1 MHQLENSR
9 LHTWPCMAISPPV
22 ELQYAHRSD
31 RGYARRTN
39 DDTSAVEE
47 MQLLDGR
54 RAVLAAVA
62 DGISSTPA
70 GAEASQ
76 IAVATSFGYLQ
87 DQLQRYL
94 PRTEVQWQQLLIASL
109 QAANAAVHARGLT
122 TNRSS
127 MGTTLMI
134 TAVIGRR
141 ARIAHIGDCRAY
153 AVRPAVRRPQ
163 ITQLT
168 AEHTVVAELVGQG
181 ALSYAEAN
189 GHPQRHHLARALGVD
204 LHIEPETV
212 ARTLRATERLLLC
225 SDGLPLHLSDADI
238 ARVISDA
245 PTPRSACDHLIEL
258 ANARG
263 GRDNLSAVVIAASPT
278 DGATSYELS
287 PS

>member
-1 MHQLENSR
+1 MPVR
-9 LHTWPCMAISPPV
+9 LPV

-47 MQLLDGR
+47 VRLPDGR
-54 RAVLAAVA
+54 SLVLAAVA
-62 DGISSTPA
+62 DGLGGTRA

-76 IAVATSFGYLQ
+76 LAVFTAFAYLQ
-87 DQLQRYL
+87 DRLQRSL
-94 PRTEVQWQQLLIASL
+94 PRTEVQWQQLLVASL
-109 QAANAAVHARGLT
+109 HEANIAVRMRALKSNHV
-122 TNRSS
+122 S
-127 MGTTLMI
+127 MGTTLMV
-134 TAVIGRR
+134 TVVIGRR

-168 AEHTVVAELVGQG
+168 GEHTVVAELVGQG

-189 GHPQRHHLARALGVD
+189 GHPQRHHLARALGSDTHV
-204 LHIEPETV
+204 EPETA
-212 ARTLRATERLLLC
+212 ARTLRANERLLLC
-225 SDGLPLHLSDADI
+225 SDGLPLHLSDVDI
-238 ARVISDA
+238 ARAVSDA
-245 PTPRSACDHLIEL
+245 PTPRSACDQLIEL

-263 GRDNLSAVVIAASPT
+263 GRDNLSAVVIAAAPADS
-278 DGATSYELS
+278 ATSKTLP